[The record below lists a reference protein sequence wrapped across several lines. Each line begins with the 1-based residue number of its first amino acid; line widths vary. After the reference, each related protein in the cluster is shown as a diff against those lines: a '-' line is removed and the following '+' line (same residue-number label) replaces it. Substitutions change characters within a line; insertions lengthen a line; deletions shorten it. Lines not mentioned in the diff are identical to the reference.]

1 MSGHVVKRN
10 IIVGI
15 KVENIGSLIQAFHF
29 VMDVFEDYRKHHGQ
43 AVFES
48 GSSPFM
54 FPSVFSCTFGNVYK
68 ISQMHN

>member
-1 MSGHVVKRN
+1 MAV
-10 IIVGI
+10 
-15 KVENIGSLIQAFHF
+15 LIQAFHF

-54 FPSVFSCTFGNVYK
+54 FPSVFACTFGNVYK